1 MKTPI
6 ILAVI
11 GLAAAIAF
19 STAGVL
25 AYRWISA
32 PARGAVEQREITNQG
47 QYRIQAYEQFY
58 RWQEQLDAIEAK
70 LSAYP
75 ETGLDLRRQTECR
88 GCWRSGPTSSPS
100 TTPPPGPSAPR
111 PNGSTPACPT
121 PWSIPRRKSADDPA
135 PQDRK

>member
-6 ILAVI
+6 TLAVI
-11 GLAAAIAF
+11 GLTAVIAF

-32 PARGAVEQREITNQG
+32 PARGAMEQREITNRG

-58 RWQEQLDAIEAK
+58 RWQEQLDAIETK

-75 ETGLDLRRQTECR
+75 ETSLDLRRQTECR
-88 GCWRSGPTSSPS
+88 GLLAQRADIVAKYNAASRAERTQAQWQDPGLPHTLEHTPS
-100 TTPPPGPSAPR
+100 QKCG
-111 PNGSTPACPT
+111 
-121 PWSIPRRKSADDPA
+121 
-135 PQDRK
+135 

>member
-11 GLAAAIAF
+11 GLTAVIAF

-32 PARGAVEQREITNQG
+32 PARGAVEQREITNRG

-58 RWQEQLDAIEAK
+58 RWQEQLDAIETK
-70 LSAYP
+70 LLAYSP
-75 ETGLDLRRQTECR
+75 SNLDIRQQTECR
-88 GCWRSGPTSSPS
+88 GLLAQRADIIAKYNAASRAERTQAQWQAPGLPHTLEHTPS
-100 TTPPPGPSAPR
+100 QKCG
-111 PNGSTPACPT
+111 
-121 PWSIPRRKSADDPA
+121 
-135 PQDRK
+135 

>member
-11 GLAAAIAF
+11 GLSAVIAF

-32 PARGAVEQREITNQG
+32 PARGAVEQREITNRG

-58 RWQEQLDAIEAK
+58 RWQEQLDAIETK
-70 LSAYP
+70 LMAYP
-75 ETGLDLRRQTECR
+75 PSGLDIRRQTECR
-88 GCWRSGPTSSPS
+88 GLLAQRADIVAKYNAASRAERTQAQWQDPDLPHTLEHNPS
-100 TTPPPGPSAPR
+100 QR
-111 PNGSTPACPT
+111 C
-121 PWSIPRRKSADDPA
+121 
-135 PQDRK
+135 Q